1 MEVIA
6 MMNFEDFMNY
16 VTDNTTVEGGLIT
29 REVSKNNDT
38 KYTAFTRKDCVDRMQ
53 ALVNANALYEDYKDG
68 DDIDNIIRKVDEIIN
83 KPSPYNIDFNNIEP
97 NFVIRLVN
105 LEKNVKRLKESGAL
119 YKEFLDLA
127 IELRLIVSQDEN
139 GYATCQVNKQLLEQ
153 MGITFEDAYQIAVD
167 KVNEEVKF
175 NTMIE
180 IMLGLKDKDFDVK
193 KLQNEESIELTRE
206 LENEYPMY
214 ILTNKTNLNGAI
226 SMIVKDRLDIICD
239 ALNVDDIYI
248 LPSSVHE
255 VIIIPKTDSLDADVL
270 QGIIENANE
279 TAVEDEDYLS
289 YHPYLYNK
297 VGHNYKVVVA

>member
-6 MMNFEDFMNY
+6 MMNFENFVTY
-16 VTDNTTVEGGLIT
+16 VTDNTTVEGGLTT
-29 REVSKNNDT
+29 REVNKNNGT
-38 KYTAFTRKDCVDRMQ
+38 KYTAFTRKDAVDSMQ
-53 ALVNANALYEDYKDG
+53 ALVNANDMYNAYKYG
-68 DDIDNIIRKVDEIIN
+68 DDIDNIVRKVDEIIN
-83 KPSPYNIDFNNIEP
+83 KPSPYNIDFDNIEP

-105 LEKNVKRLKESGAL
+105 LEKNAKRLKESGAL

-127 IELRLIVSQDEN
+127 IELRLIISQDEG
-139 GYATCQVNKQLLEQ
+139 GYATCQVNKQLLEE
-153 MGITFEDAYQIAVD
+153 MGIAFEDAYQIAVD
-167 KVNEEVKF
+167 KVNKEVKF

-180 IMLGLKDKDFDVK
+180 ALLGLGGKDF
-193 KLQNEESIELTRE
+193 EESIELTRE

-214 ILTNKTNLNGAI
+214 VLTNKTKINGAI
-226 SMIVKDRLDIICD
+226 SMIVRDRLDIICD

-297 VGHNYKVVVA
+297 VKRNYEVVVA

>member
-1 MEVIA
+1 

-16 VTDNTTVEGGLIT
+16 VTDNTTVEGGLTT

-38 KYTAFTRKDCVDRMQ
+38 KYTAFTRKEAVGSMQ
-53 ALVNANALYEDYKDG
+53 ALVNANDMYENYKDG
-68 DDIDNIIRKVDEIIN
+68 DDIDNIVRKVDEIIN
-83 KPSPYNIDFNNIEP
+83 KPSPYNIDFDNIEP
-97 NFVIRLVN
+97 NFAIRLVN
-105 LEKNVKRLKESGAL
+105 LEKNAKRLKESGAL

-127 IELRLIVSQDEN
+127 IELRLIISQDED

-167 KVNEEVKF
+167 KVNKEVKF

-180 IMLGLKDKDFDVK
+180 VMLGLKDKDF
-193 KLQNEESIELTRE
+193 EESIELARE

-255 VIIIPKTDSLDADVL
+255 VIIIPKTDSLGADVL
-270 QGIIENANE
+270 QDMIENANE
-279 TAVEDEDYLS
+279 TAVGDEDYLS

-297 VGHNYKVVVA
+297 VKHNYEVVVA

>member
-1 MEVIA
+1 
-6 MMNFEDFMNY
+6 MMNFEDFVTY

-38 KYTAFTRKDCVDRMQ
+38 KYTAFTRKEAVGNIQ
-53 ALVNANALYEDYKDG
+53 ALVNANDMYDVYKYG

-83 KPSPYNIDFNNIEP
+83 KPSPYNINFNNIEP
-97 NFVIRLVN
+97 NFMVRLIN
-105 LEKNVKRLKESGAL
+105 LEKNSKRLKESGAL

-139 GYATCQVNKQLLEQ
+139 GYATCQVNNNLLEQ
-153 MGITFEDAYQIAVD
+153 MGIAFEDAYQIAID
-167 KVNEEVKF
+167 KVNKEAKF

-180 IMLGLKDKDFDVK
+180 VMLGLKDKDF
-193 KLQNEESIELTRE
+193 EESIELARE

-255 VIIIPKTDSLDADVL
+255 VIIIPTDIGADVL
-270 QGIIENANE
+270 QDMIENANE
-279 TAVEDEDYLS
+279 TSVEDEDYLS

-297 VGHNYKVVVA
+297 VKHSYEVVVA

>member
-16 VTDNTTVEGGLIT
+16 VTDNTTVEGGLTT

-38 KYTAFTRKDCVDRMQ
+38 KYTAFTRKDAGDSIQ
-53 ALVNANALYEDYKDG
+53 ALVNANALYEDYKYG
-68 DDIDNIIRKVDEIIN
+68 DDIDNIVRKVDEIIN
-83 KPSPYNIDFNNIEP
+83 KLRPNVDFDNIEP

-105 LEKNVKRLKESGAL
+105 LEKNAKRLKESGAL
-119 YKEFLDLA
+119 YKEFFDLA

-139 GYATCQVNKQLLEQ
+139 GYATCQVNKQLLEH
-153 MGITFEDAYQIAVD
+153 MGIAFEDAYQIAVD
-167 KVNEEVKF
+167 KVNKEVKF
-175 NTMIE
+175 NTMVE
-180 IMLGLKDKDFDVK
+180 VMLGLKDKDF
-193 KLQNEESIELTRE
+193 EESIELTRE

-214 ILTNKTNLNGAI
+214 ILSNKININGAI
-226 SMIVKDRLDIICD
+226 SMIVRDRLDVICD

-255 VIIIPKTDSLDADVL
+255 VIIIPKTPDLSAEFL
-270 QGIIENANE
+270 QGMIESVNE

-297 VGHNYKVVVA
+297 VNHNYEVVIA

>member
-6 MMNFEDFMNY
+6 MMNFENFVTY
-16 VTDNTTVEGGLIT
+16 VTDNTTVEGGLTT

-38 KYTAFTRKDCVDRMQ
+38 KYTAFTRKDAVDSMQ
-53 ALVNANALYEDYKDG
+53 ALVNANDMYNAYKYG
-68 DDIDNIIRKVDEIIN
+68 DDIDNIVRKVDEIIN
-83 KPSPYNIDFNNIEP
+83 KPSPYNVNFDNIEP
-97 NFVIRLVN
+97 NFAIRLVN
-105 LEKNVKRLKESGAL
+105 LEKNAKRLKESGAL

-153 MGITFEDAYQIAVD
+153 MGIAFEDAYQIAVD
-167 KVNEEVKF
+167 KVNKEVKF

-180 IMLGLKDKDFDVK
+180 VMLGLGGKDF
-193 KLQNEESIELTRE
+193 EESIELARE
-206 LENEYPMY
+206 LEDEYPMY
-214 ILTNKTNLNGAI
+214 ILSNKTKINGAI
-226 SMIVKDRLDIICD
+226 SMIIKNRLDIICD

-279 TAVEDEDYLS
+279 TAVQDEDYLS

-297 VGHNYKVVVA
+297 VKRNYEVVVA

>member
-1 MEVIA
+1 

-16 VTDNTTVEGGLIT
+16 VTDNTTVEGGLTT

-38 KYTAFTRKDCVDRMQ
+38 KYTAFTRKDAVDSMQ
-53 ALVNANALYEDYKDG
+53 ALVNANDMYNDYKYG
-68 DDIDNIIRKVDEIIN
+68 DDIDNIVRKVDEIIN
-83 KPSPYNIDFNNIEP
+83 KPSPYNIDFDNIEP

-105 LEKNVKRLKESGAL
+105 LEKNAKRLKESGAL

-153 MGITFEDAYQIAVD
+153 MGIAFEDAYQIAVD
-167 KVNEEVKF
+167 KVNKEVKF

-180 IMLGLKDKDFDVK
+180 VMLGLGDKDF
-193 KLQNEESIELTRE
+193 EESIELTRE

-214 ILTNKTNLNGAI
+214 ILSNKTKINGAI
-226 SMIVKDRLDIICD
+226 SMILKDRLNIICD

-279 TAVEDEDYLS
+279 TAVQDEDYLS

-297 VGHNYKVVVA
+297 VKHNYEVVVA

>member
-1 MEVIA
+1 
-6 MMNFEDFMNY
+6 MMNFESFVNY
-16 VTDNTTVEGGLIT
+16 VTDNTTVEGGLTT

-38 KYTAFTRKDCVDRMQ
+38 KYTAFTRKDVVGSMQ
-53 ALVNANALYEDYKDG
+53 ALVNANDMYNGYKYG
-68 DDIDNIIRKVDEIIN
+68 DDIDNIVRKVDEIIN
-83 KPSPYNIDFNNIEP
+83 KPSPYNIDFDNIEP

-105 LEKNVKRLKESGAL
+105 LEKNAKRLKESGAL

-153 MGITFEDAYQIAVD
+153 MGIAFEDAYQIAVD
-167 KVNEEVKF
+167 KVNKEVKF

-180 IMLGLKDKDFDVK
+180 VMLGLGDKDF
-193 KLQNEESIELTRE
+193 EESIELTRE

-214 ILTNKTNLNGAI
+214 ILSNKTKINGAI
-226 SMIVKDRLDIICD
+226 SMILKDRLNIICD

-279 TAVEDEDYLS
+279 TAVQDEDYLS

-297 VGHNYKVVVA
+297 VKHNYEVVVA

>member
-1 MEVIA
+1 
-6 MMNFEDFMNY
+6 MMNFKDFMNY

-38 KYTAFTRKDCVDRMQ
+38 KYTAFTRKEAVGSMQ
-53 ALVNANALYEDYKDG
+53 ALVNANDMYDAYKYG
-68 DDIDNIIRKVDEIIN
+68 DDNIDNIVRKVDEIIN

-97 NFVIRLVN
+97 NFMVRLIN
-105 LEKNVKRLKESGAL
+105 LEKNAKRLKESGAL

-139 GYATCQVNKQLLEQ
+139 GYATCQVNKNLLEQ
-153 MGITFEDAYQIAVD
+153 MGIAFEDAYQIAID
-167 KVNEEVKF
+167 KVNKEVKF

-180 IMLGLKDKDFDVK
+180 VMLGLKDKDKDF
-193 KLQNEESIELTRE
+193 EESIELARE

-214 ILTNKTNLNGAI
+214 ILTNKTNLNGAV

-255 VIIIPKTDSLDADVL
+255 VIIIPKTDSLGADVL
-270 QGIIENANE
+270 QDMIENANE

-297 VGHNYKVVVA
+297 VGRNYEVVVA

>member
-6 MMNFEDFMNY
+6 MLDFMDFVTY

-38 KYTAFTRKDCVDRMQ
+38 KYTAFTRKEAVGSMQ
-53 ALVNANALYEDYKDG
+53 ALVNAEAMYEDYKYGD
-68 DDIDNIIRKVDEIIN
+68 DDIDNIVRKVDEIIN
-83 KPSPYNIDFNNIEP
+83 KPSPYNIDFDNIEP

-105 LEKNVKRLKESGAL
+105 LEKNAKRLKESGAL

-153 MGITFEDAYQIAVD
+153 MGIAFEDAYQIAVD
-167 KVNEEVKF
+167 KVNKEVKF

-180 IMLGLKDKDFDVK
+180 IMLGLKDKDF
-193 KLQNEESIELTRE
+193 EESIELTRE

-214 ILTNKTNLNGAI
+214 ILTNKTNINGAI

-255 VIIIPKTDSLDADVL
+255 VIIIPKTPDLSAEFL
-270 QGIIENANE
+270 QGMIESANE

-297 VGHNYKVVVA
+297 VNHNYEVVIA

>member
-1 MEVIA
+1 
-6 MMNFEDFMNY
+6 MMNFNDFMNY
-16 VTDNTTVEGGLIT
+16 VTDNTTVDGGLIT

-38 KYTAFTRKDCVDRMQ
+38 KYTAFTRKEAVGSMQ
-53 ALVNANALYEDYKDG
+53 ALVNANDMYEDYKYG
-68 DDIDNIIRKVDEIIN
+68 DDNIDNIVRKVDEIIN

-97 NFVIRLVN
+97 NFMVRLVN
-105 LEKNVKRLKESGAL
+105 LEKNAKRLKESGAL

-139 GYATCQVNKQLLEQ
+139 GYATCQVNKNLLEQ
-153 MGITFEDAYQIAVD
+153 MGIAFEDAYQIAVD
-167 KVNEEVKF
+167 KVNKEVKF

-180 IMLGLKDKDFDVK
+180 VMLGLKDKDKDF
-193 KLQNEESIELTRE
+193 EESIELTRE

-255 VIIIPKTDSLDADVL
+255 VIIIPTDIDADVL
-270 QGIIENANE
+270 QDMIENANE

-297 VGHNYKVVVA
+297 VKRNYEVVVA

>member
-1 MEVIA
+1 
-6 MMNFEDFMNY
+6 MMNFEGFVTY

-38 KYTAFTRKDCVDRMQ
+38 KYTAFTRKEAVGSMQ
-53 ALVNANALYEDYKDG
+53 ALVNANDMYDAYKYG
-68 DDIDNIIRKVDEIIN
+68 YDIDNIIRKVDEIVN
-83 KPSPYNIDFNNIEP
+83 KPSPYNIDFDNIEP
-97 NFVIRLVN
+97 NFVIRLIN
-105 LEKNVKRLKESGAL
+105 LEKNAKRLKESGAL

-153 MGITFEDAYQIAVD
+153 MGIAFEDAYQIAVD
-167 KVNEEVKF
+167 KVNKEVKF
-175 NTMIE
+175 NTMFE
-180 IMLGLKDKDFDVK
+180 VMLGLKDKDKDF
-193 KLQNEESIELTRE
+193 EESIELARE

-255 VIIIPKTDSLDADVL
+255 VIIIPTDIDADVL
-270 QGIIENANE
+270 QDMIENANE

-297 VGHNYKVVVA
+297 VGHNYEVVVA

>member
-1 MEVIA
+1 
-6 MMNFEDFMNY
+6 
-16 VTDNTTVEGGLIT
+16 
-29 REVSKNNDT
+29 
-38 KYTAFTRKDCVDRMQ
+38 MQ

-68 DDIDNIIRKVDEIIN
+68 DDIDNIVRKVDEIIN
-83 KPSPYNIDFNNIEP
+83 KPSPYNIDFDKIEP
-97 NFVIRLVN
+97 NFMVRLIN

-127 IELRLIVSQDEN
+127 IELRLIVSQDEG

-153 MGITFEDAYQIAVD
+153 MGIAFEDAYQIAVD
-167 KVNEEVKF
+167 KVNKEVKF

-180 IMLGLKDKDFDVK
+180 VMLGLKDKDF
-193 KLQNEESIELTRE
+193 EESIELARE
-206 LENEYPMY
+206 LEDEYPMY
-214 ILTNKTNLNGAI
+214 ILSNKTKINGAI
-226 SMIVKDRLDIICD
+226 SMIVKDRLDVICD

-289 YHPYLYNK
+289 
-297 VGHNYKVVVA
+297 

>member
-6 MMNFEDFMNY
+6 MMNFDDFMNY
-16 VTDNTTVEGGLIT
+16 VTDNTTVEGGLTT

-38 KYTAFTRKDCVDRMQ
+38 KYTAFTRKEAVGSMQ
-53 ALVNANALYEDYKDG
+53 ALVNANDMYDVYKYG
-68 DDIDNIIRKVDEIIN
+68 GDIDNIVRKVDEIIN
-83 KPSPYNIDFNNIEP
+83 KPSPYNIDFDNIEP

-105 LEKNVKRLKESGAL
+105 LEKNAKRLKESGAL

-127 IELRLIVSQDEN
+127 IELRLIISQDED

-167 KVNEEVKF
+167 KVNKEVKF

-180 IMLGLKDKDFDVK
+180 VMLGLKDKDF
-193 KLQNEESIELTRE
+193 EESIELARE

-255 VIIIPKTDSLDADVL
+255 VIIIPKTDSLGADVL
-270 QGIIENANE
+270 QDMIENANE
-279 TAVEDEDYLS
+279 TAVGDEDYLS

-297 VGHNYKVVVA
+297 VKHNYEVVVA

>member
-1 MEVIA
+1 
-6 MMNFEDFMNY
+6 MMNFENFVTY
-16 VTDNTTVEGGLIT
+16 VTDNTTVEGGLTT

-68 DDIDNIIRKVDEIIN
+68 DDIDNIVRKVDEIIN
-83 KPSPYNIDFNNIEP
+83 KLSPYNIDFDNIEP

-153 MGITFEDAYQIAVD
+153 MGIAFEDAYQIAID
-167 KVNEEVKF
+167 KVNKEVKF

-180 IMLGLKDKDFDVK
+180 VMLGLKDKDF
-193 KLQNEESIELTRE
+193 EESIELARE

-255 VIIIPKTDSLDADVL
+255 VIIIPTDIDADVL
-270 QGIIENANE
+270 QDMIENANE

-297 VGHNYKVVVA
+297 VKHNYEVVVA

>member
-1 MEVIA
+1 

-16 VTDNTTVEGGLIT
+16 VTDNTTVEGGLTT

-38 KYTAFTRKDCVDRMQ
+38 KYTAFTRKEAVGSMQ
-53 ALVNANALYEDYKDG
+53 ALVNANDMYDVYKYG
-68 DDIDNIIRKVDEIIN
+68 DDIDNIVRKVDEIIN
-83 KPSPYNIDFNNIEP
+83 KPSPYNIDFDNIEP

-105 LEKNVKRLKESGAL
+105 LEKNAKRLKESGAL

-153 MGITFEDAYQIAVD
+153 MGIAFEDAYQIAVD
-167 KVNEEVKF
+167 KVNKEVKF

-180 IMLGLKDKDFDVK
+180 VMLGLKDKDF
-193 KLQNEESIELTRE
+193 EESIELTRE

-255 VIIIPKTDSLDADVL
+255 VIIIPTDIDADVL
-270 QGIIENANE
+270 QDMIENANE

-297 VGHNYKVVVA
+297 AKHNYKVVVA